1 MTDKVNPSINRP
13 AEAFKTAGAIALAGG
28 NETGYIRPATNPSEI
43 SVQDEGITE
52 GNLNAFQTTTSAS
65 SYDVTVDGGEAF
77 IFGSW
82 LAIDTQTTVTLAAGT
97 ADQTVYVGWNKD
109 GTDDVIIG
117 LQTDFDND
125 SGNTD
130 QKIPIAT
137 FDTDG
142 SGVSDET
149 DERKVTDSTGA
160 SGSGVHPRVLGSG
173 ENLTVETGESLVVAQ
188 DYTVN
193 GDLDVQGEM
202 AIVDDT
208 PSHDVLTDVDPH
220 DHLKLLDVKNITAAS
235 GSTPAFDA
243 ELVDVAD
250 GETTAWDLVV
260 SPRANTD
267 VGRYAFNVSHNKIWA
282 DGQWNSEVT
291 INWDEDPGSD
301 VPLEVE
307 VNQR

>member
-28 NETGYIRPATNPSEI
+28 SDEGYIRPSNNPSDI
-43 SVQDEGITE
+43 SVQDSGITE
-52 GNLNAFQTTTSAS
+52 ANLNAFAETSTGS
-65 SYDVTVDGGEAF
+65 SYDVDIDGGEAF
-77 IFGSW
+77 IFGAW
-82 LAIDTQTTVTLAAGT
+82 LAIDTVTTVTLSANT
-97 ADQTVYVGWNKD
+97 SNQTVYVGWNKD
-109 GTDDVIIG
+109 GTDDVIVG
-117 LQTDFDND
+117 LSGAFESASGDTDK
-125 SGNTD
+125 
-130 QKIPIAT
+130 KIPLYD

-142 SGVSDET
+142 SGVSNVT
-149 DERKVTDSTGA
+149 DRRTVTDSVGA
-160 SGSGVHPRVLGSG
+160 SGSGTHPRVVEAG
-173 ENLTVETGESLVVAQ
+173 ENLTVENDESLVIAQ
-188 DYTVN
+188 DFEVN

-220 DHLKLLDVKNITAAS
+220 DHLKLLDVTNITAAS

-260 SPRANTD
+260 SPRSNTD
-267 VGRYAFNVSHNKIWA
+267 VGRYAFNVTHNKIWA

-291 INWDEDPGSD
+291 VNWDEDPGSD

-307 VNQR
+307 VHLR